1 MQTIPELRKSIKVF
15 SQGMFSLAQCDDAS
29 EISAALSDLHQL
41 SRDIEIAKRNL
52 TDRIKSAAQQSR
64 EENSVALRKSLN
76 RILHE
81 IPKEIGE
88 LEYQLRKAE
97 AEFEGKVMTL
107 KGKGFADA
115 EIARIVQPITDDD
128 RKAVA
133 NKIAAL
139 REEDIALSSF
149 RRSGPGYNFLLLKG
163 TTLEYLIPADLPEAA

>member
-1 MQTIPELRKSIKVF
+1 MQTITELRKSIKAF
-15 SQGMFSLAQCDDAS
+15 TEGMFSLAQCDDAS
-29 EISAALSDLHQL
+29 EISAALGDLNRL
-41 SRDIEIAKRNL
+41 SHDIEIAKRNL
-52 TDRIKSAAQQSR
+52 TDRIKYATQQSR
-64 EENSVALRKSLN
+64 EENGVALKKSLN

-97 AEFEGKVMTL
+97 AEYEEKVKTL
-107 KGKGFADA
+107 RGKGFADA

-139 REEDIALSSF
+139 REEDIALGSF
-149 RRSGPGYNFLLLKG
+149 RRSGPGYNYSLLRNTG
-163 TTLEYLIPADLPEAA
+163 LEYLIPADLPEAA